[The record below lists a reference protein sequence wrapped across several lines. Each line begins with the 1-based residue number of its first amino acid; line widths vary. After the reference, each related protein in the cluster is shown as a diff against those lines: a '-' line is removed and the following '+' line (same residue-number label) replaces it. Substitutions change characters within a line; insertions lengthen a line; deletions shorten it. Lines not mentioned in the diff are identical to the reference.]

1 MDRVFARV
9 LMRPLRLLARA
20 KQPALRRLAGFVPVA
35 STALLFAALGCRG
48 REPDAQIPKPDVATA
63 APNGLDRAEQR
74 PDAAMLLLDSDAG
87 PPAPVLHKTQRNLM
101 GTIWAITIAGGDASA
116 AQSAAERAL
125 DEVARLEDILS
136 EWRPESDISRVNQAA
151 GSAPVHV
158 DEALIA
164 CVRASLQVARWSH
177 GAFDI
182 SWAAL
187 RGLWDFSA
195 DSAHVPPSPASV
207 KALLPLWNY
216 RNIVL
221 NEKHGTVF
229 LKRKGMQIGLGGVAK
244 GYALDR
250 AGALL
255 QEGGF
260 PDFLIYAGG
269 QVLVHGKKGERAW
282 RVGIQHPRENRHFAF
297 VEVEDG
303 SLATSGD
310 YEHAFMHEGRTY
322 HHIIDPKTGFPS
334 EQTRSVTVIAK
345 TALWADAIDTAI
357 FIMGP
362 EAGLA
367 ALPSAPGGPFQAAIV
382 DPQTRLLLS
391 DDMRAHLVMT
401 AEIEPDGHI
410 GRPIVPAQEQT
421 KSAP

>member
-1 MDRVFARV
+1 MPGFFART
-9 LMRPLRLLARA
+9 
-20 KQPALRRLAGFVPVA
+20 RRIAILVIATSSLG
-35 STALLFAALGCRG
+35 ALLSCRG
-48 REPDAQIPKPDVATA
+48 REPGATLTKTEVATA
-63 APNGLDRAEQR
+63 APPSAREPRAVD
-74 PDAAMLLLDSDAG
+74 PTDAAQPAPQSDAG
-87 PPAPVLHKTQRNLM
+87 APVPVLHKAQRMLM
-101 GTIWAITIAGGDASA
+101 GTIWAITIAGGDAER

-136 EWRPESDISRVNQAA
+136 EWQPDSDISRVNQAA
-151 GSAPVHV
+151 GRAPVQV

-164 CVRASLQVARWSH
+164 CVRASLEVARWSH

-187 RGLWDFSA
+187 RGLWDFSGS
-195 DSAHVPPSPASV
+195 SAHLPPSPASV

-221 NEKHGTVF
+221 DEERSTVF

-244 GYALDR
+244 GYALDS

-255 QEGGF
+255 QQSGF

-282 RVGIQHPRENRHFAF
+282 RVGIQHPRESRHFAF
-297 VEVEDG
+297 VEVQDG

-310 YEHAFMHEGRTY
+310 YEHAFEHQGRTY

-334 EQTRSVTVIAK
+334 EQTSSVTVIAK
-345 TALWADAIDTAI
+345 TALWADAVDTAI

-362 EAGLA
+362 KRGLL
-367 ALPSAPGGPFQAAIV
+367 ALPSAPGGPFEAAIV
-382 DPQTRLLLS
+382 DPQMRLSLS
-391 DDMRAHLVMT
+391 DDMRAHLVLT

-410 GRPIVPAQEQT
+410 GRPVAPAQEPP